1 MLFMTV
7 FLDGEKDLR
16 VLEGFSSKNIV
27 ALNSNSL
34 KNNYFNC
41 GIEQSLRKGHGSP

>member
-7 FLDGEKDLR
+7 FLDGEKDREFWKTLAVR
-16 VLEGFSSKNIV
+16 MYWR
-27 ALNSNSL
+27 LNSNFL